1 MSFRGLTGRTAVAV
15 ACMFTTAATPALAL
29 PSRKLNR
36 EQRLCSTPRAGHAE
50 CLDERL
56 ISKSLT
62 KSDLT
67 ANIRRQAREEQEGV
81 KPAVTSKTV
90 PAGLTPANLHA
101 AYSMPT
107 ETPASATQTV
117 AIVDAYNDPT
127 VEADLGVYDQAF
139 GLPACT
145 AKNGCFKRVNEEG
158 KASPLPGK
166 NGEWSTEI
174 SLDVQMVHAI
184 CENCR
189 ILLVEAASTGY
200 SDLGK
205 AVQAAAS
212 AGATEI
218 SNSYGGA
225 ESSGINSVNFYYEHP
240 GVVVT
245 VSSGD
250 CGYFNQGCNGTAA
263 ANFPA
268 ASPSVVAVGGTSLT
282 VSEGSWSSKAWSDA
296 GSGCSHVFSAQPW
309 QSTAA
314 NFSATGCG
322 SGRSVADVSAIGDP
336 YTGVDVYD
344 STPSGSG
351 ASTGWGVWGGTSAA
365 SPIVAAEFALAGGAR
380 GVGNPADTLYSHLG
394 ESGNLQDSTSGST
407 GSCSSARSCT
417 AASGYD
423 GPTGVGSPVGLGA
436 FAVSGTPA
444 NSAVPSVSGSA
455 EQAQTL
461 TATSGTWSASPA
473 GYSYQWVLC
482 SSSGSECQALS
493 GATSSTLALSASAV
507 GFTVRV
513 VVGAHN
519 GSGYGSMV
527 ESAATAV
534 VASNVPSVT
543 GFTPATAATGA
554 TIKITGSALRGATA
568 VRFNGLSATF
578 AVLSSTEIETVV
590 PSGAS
595 AGKVTVVTPA
605 KTVASSAKFT
615 PSFSV
620 TSESPSRAAV
630 GATVTIKGAGFTSS
644 SSVSFNGVAA
654 TSVTFV
660 SATTIKAVVPAGAST
675 GVVTVT
681 TSAGSTHSAGS
692 FVVS

>member
-1 MSFRGLTGRTAVAV
+1 MSFRGLTGRTAIAA
-15 ACMFTTAATPALAL
+15 ACALTAATPALAL

-36 EQRLCSTPRAGHAE
+36 EQRLCSSPRAGHAE

-62 KSDLT
+62 KSDLA
-67 ANIRRQAREEQEGV
+67 ANVRRQTREEQEGV

-90 PAGLTPANLHA
+90 PAGLTPANLHS
-101 AYSMPT
+101 AYSLPT

-117 AIVDAYNDPT
+117 AIVDAYSDPT

-145 AKNGCFKRVNEEG
+145 SKNGCFKRINELG

-166 NGEWSTEI
+166 NGEWSSEI

-184 CENCR
+184 CQNCR
-189 ILLVEAASTGY
+189 ILLVEAASTGW

-205 AVQAAAS
+205 AVEAAAA

-225 ESSGINSVNFYYEHP
+225 ESSGIDSINFYYEHP

-268 ASPSVVAVGGTSLT
+268 GSPSVVAVGGTSLT
-282 VSEGSWSSKAWSDA
+282 SSGSTWSSKAWSDA
-296 GSGCSHVFSAQPW
+296 GSGCSHVFSAQLW
-309 QSTAA
+309 QSEAA

-322 SGRSVADVSAIGDP
+322 TGRSVADVSAIGDP

-344 STPSGSG
+344 GTPSGSG

-365 SPIVAAEFALAGGAR
+365 SPIVAAEFALAAGAR

-394 ESGNLQDSTSGST
+394 ESGDLQDSTSGST
-407 GSCSSARSCT
+407 GSCSGARSCT
-417 AASGYD
+417 AATGYD
-423 GPTGVGSPVGLGA
+423 GPTGVGSPIGLGA

-444 NSAVPSVSGSA
+444 DSAVPSVGGTA

-461 TATSGTWSASPA
+461 TATSGTWSASPT

-482 SSSGSECQALS
+482 SSSGVECEAVS
-493 GATSSTLALSASAV
+493 GATSSTLVLGASAV

-513 VVGAHN
+513 VVKASNSSGA
-519 GSGYGSMV
+519 GTSV
-527 ESAATAV
+527 ESAATAT
-534 VASNVPSVT
+534 VASNVPAVS

-554 TIKITGSALRGATA
+554 TIKITGSALHGATA
-568 VRFNGLSATF
+568 VRFNGLSASFT
-578 AVLSSTEIETVV
+578 VLSSTEIEAVV
-590 PSGAS
+590 PNGAS
-595 AGKVTVVTPA
+595 AGKISVVTPA
-605 KTVASSAKFT
+605 KTVSSSAKFT

-620 TSESPSRAAV
+620 ASEAPSRAAV
-630 GATVTIKGAGFTSS
+630 GSTVTIKGTGFTTGST
-644 SSVSFNGVAA
+644 VSFNGVAA

-681 TSAGSTHSAGS
+681 TVAGSTRSSGS